1 MQVDIEWRG
10 DVHFS
15 GTSESG
21 HQVLMDGPP
30 ESGGKNRG
38 SRPMELMLMGLGGCT
53 AFDVVDILRKGR
65 QRIDD
70 VQVALTAQRAD
81 AVPAVFEAINIHF
94 VIMGAK
100 VSHAKVERAIE
111 LTAQKYC
118 SASIMLKQAGV
129 EISHTFE
136 IKEPAS

>member
-1 MQVDIEWRG
+1 LQVDIEWRG

-94 VIMGAK
+94 VIVGAK

-118 SASIMLKQAGV
+118 SASIMLEQAGV

>member
-94 VIMGAK
+94 VIVGAK

-118 SASIMLKQAGV
+118 SASIMLEQAGV

>member
-94 VIMGAK
+94 VIVGAK